1 MGRSDRLCLPTMSIV
16 TDKTSLWPWLGSRL
30 RCAIMN
36 PMTEQ
41 HWPDHLI
48 RPTQE
53 ERRPASAR
61 LLAGAGHL
69 ARLAEAR
76 RTPASG
82 SLHGSAAPQRVGDDA
97 GPQRHCVPPGTT
109 HLNTYLGA
117 SQRAALEKT
126 LLMPSVA
133 AESWIGQAV
142 ALVVIYRWYAP
153 QLVAA
158 FSLLYDDRLEAETLS
173 HLHAKL
179 PDWPSAITTD

>member
-1 MGRSDRLCLPTMSIV
+1 MI
-16 TDKTSLWPWLGSRL
+16 
-30 RCAIMN
+30 
-36 PMTEQ
+36 EQ
-41 HWPDHLI
+41 RWPDDLV

-53 ERRPASAR
+53 QVALLLREFWLELALLPDLLRRDEF
-61 LLAGAGHL
+61 LLAAACTTALRRYVLEMMLALNGITYPAG
-69 ARLAEAR
+69 
-76 RTPASG
+76 TK
-82 SLHGSAAPQRVGDDA
+82 
-97 GPQRHCVPPGTT
+97 

-117 SQRAALEKT
+117 SQRAAIEKT

-158 FSLLYDDRLEAETLS
+158 FSLIYDEGLEAGTLAR
-173 HLHAKL
+173 LHAEL